1 MAKFDELQKNMPT
14 LHEIEDH
21 MDQRAGDPINM
32 ARRGGCG
39 DPRSE
44 APFVAPLNYSE
55 DCVSGNSEYVLVLCE
70 RVLQLKITS
79 FLL

>member
-1 MAKFDELQKNMPT
+1 MRLRIIWISVPVT
-14 LHEIEDH
+14 RVTRH
-21 MDQRAGDPINM
+21 PINM
-32 ARRGGCG
+32 ARGGGCG

>member
-1 MAKFDELQKNMPT
+1 
-14 LHEIEDH
+14 
-21 MDQRAGDPINM
+21 M
-32 ARRGGCG
+32 ARGGGCG